1 MTARP
6 LILAAATLALAPAA
20 AAAAQPATIYK
31 GDAYW
36 PGAVAAPG
44 GGAFT
49 PWNPDGVALAPREGD
64 GFGAAKPA
72 FTPVQYEKVW
82 GAGLDS
88 RGAGLI
94 VTLRRHAPYQRVRA
108 SFRSADGAV
117 TPAKTISAKGHS
129 ASGPSLAVARD
140 GSAVAAWAWHDPA
153 GCVVQAATRPAGGQ
167 FGAPQTLSS
176 AQVSRPFITLAVGEG
191 GDAVAAWQYGG

>member
-6 LILAAATLALAPAA
+6 LILAAATLAFAPPAA
-20 AAAAQPATIYK
+20 LAQPATIYK

-36 PGAVAAPG
+36 AGAVAAPG

-72 FTPVQYEKVW
+72 FTPVQFEKVW

-88 RGAGLI
+88 RGAGVI

-129 ASGPSLAVARD
+129 ASGPSVALALDGCPVEELPAALPAAR
-140 GSAVAAWAWHDPA
+140 
-153 GCVVQAATRPAGGQ
+153 VV
-167 FGAPQTLSS
+167 
-176 AQVSRPFITLAVGEG
+176 
-191 GDAVAAWQYGG
+191 